1 MASVGKSGAEDR
13 VKALYYIMQSAEN
26 KLGGGEGI
34 EGLYGSLTRTGMQ
47 KVLHS
52 LSKSCGLDQSSR
64 LVDVGAGLG
73 RPLLHALIHPG
84 IALGFGIEIDQIK
97 CSKAHAFLRQ
107 SAAALLKRGF
117 TSKELAVPVVKC
129 SAIEKISSLDPA
141 THAYSFWEGVPIDAK
156 CAFGSLF
163 AASRTLKAVAVVQRA
178 MRQADPAEVMA
189 ELGFGQVD
197 LVSSFAVSMSGSGRS
212 FTAYVF
218 NKSDK
223 AQHAQRASV
232 ADASAAQPLCPE
244 ALNAQKVIA
253 ESPSPIST
261 PDIMAASRLSP
272 CQMLAGS
279 RSGEAVMISVDATA
293 RAVESRECHDMHA
306 DQAEACGR
314 ADWDGSAHEPSE
326 ASADQVHKQAGH
338 SQSCGIEETAPKAG
352 NSKAVKQKQQRRE
365 PQAPVQGVRR
375 SRRQQQL
382 NDKQLL
388 AEAQHTARVRTT
400 TVATAM
406 PSSTARA
413 GNTTACT
420 PVTASRIRDSST
432 VMQVLLSTDKSAQH
446 QKQQVQV
453 QRQRGSM
460 QSTAAKAAVGNGA
473 VGRKGKSSP
482 TAGVKKPVSPV
493 SKGLVGGMALGARF
507 PLRVRRNAEQP
518 SMKGDLNSKFADA
531 HGLGDIASHVIHS
544 AT

>member
-84 IALGFGIEIDQIK
+84 IASGYGIEIDQIK

-223 AQHAQRASV
+223 AQHAQRASA
-232 ADASAAQPLCPE
+232 ADASAAQPLSPE
-244 ALNAQKVIA
+244 ALNAQKIIA

-261 PDIMAASRLSP
+261 PDIMAASRLPP
-272 CQMLAGS
+272 CQMLMGS
-279 RSGEAVMISVDATA
+279 RSEGAVNISVDATA
-293 RAVESRECHDMHA
+293 RAADSRECNDMHA

-314 ADWDGSAHEPSE
+314 ADHHDCSAHEPSE
-326 ASADQVHKQAGH
+326 ASADQVHTKAGH
-338 SQSCGIEETAPKAG
+338 SPSCGIEEVASKAG
-352 NSKAVKQKQQRRE
+352 NSKPVKQKHQHRQ

-375 SRRQQQL
+375 SHRQQQL
-382 NDKQLL
+382 KDKQLL
-388 AEAQHTARVRTT
+388 AEAQHTARIRTT
-400 TVATAM
+400 ATTAT
-406 PSSTARA
+406 PSSTDRA
-413 GNTTACT
+413 GRITPCTA
-420 PVTASRIRDSST
+420 VTASRTRDSST
-432 VMQVLLSTDKSAQH
+432 VVQVLLSTDKSAQH
-446 QKQQVQV
+446 QKQQVQA
-453 QRQRGSM
+453 QRQRG
-460 QSTAAKAAVGNGA
+460 
-473 VGRKGKSSP
+473 
-482 TAGVKKPVSPV
+482 VKKQVSPV

-518 SMKGDLNSKFADA
+518 SMKGDLNRKFADA
-531 HGLGDIASHVIHS
+531 HGLGDIASHAVHG
-544 AT
+544 AM